1 MRRKYDLKKQTILAA
16 ALSTALVIPT
26 MTVSAESIA
35 ELKQEKKDIEK
46 KKDKIAKDLEA
57 KKKKLQEGQESI
69 EKSAKEVSK
78 LNTKIDTTNGKIA
91 TVEQEIEITKDE
103 ISKLQVSIEKLQKQ
117 IDERGEILN
126 DRARAMQE
134 TGGQVGYIDVI
145 LGANSFSDFIDRA
158 SAVKQI
164 VDADESIIN
173 EQKEDKAEVKKQQ
186 DEVKEKLE
194 KQETRKYEL
203 EGLKS
208 DLKAKKEEKQTMLK
222 QMEKKQAQLNRERT
236 KLEGDFSEAITVSKK
251 VQGKIEEEQRKAI
264 EKARKLAAEKAAKEA
279 AEHAAK
285 HAVAGSV
292 EVNGKAPKVTAGT
305 WMKPTTG
312 RFTSGYSGRN
322 IGSGNE
328 FHYGI
333 DIANSTGTPIVAAAD
348 GVVFKASALSSYGN
362 VVMITHNISGKTY
375 TTVYAHLNSF
385 ATSSGKAV
393 KKGQVIGY
401 MGSTGRSTGPHLHFE
416 MHTGSWVNQATGA
429 LNPLQYISM

>member
-1 MRRKYDLKKQTILAA
+1 MKKQTILAA

-78 LNTKIDTTNGKIA
+78 LNTKIDTTNAKIA

-103 ISKLQVSIEKLQKQ
+103 IEKLQKSIEKLQKQ
-117 IDERGEILN
+117 IEERAEILN

-208 DLKAKKEEKQTMLK
+208 DLKAKKAEKQDMLK

-251 VQGKIEEEQRKAI
+251 VQGKIEAEQRKAI

-279 AEHAAK
+279 AEQATKQAAK
-285 HAVAGSV
+285 QAVAGSV

-312 RFTSGYSGRN
+312 RFTSGFSGRN
-322 IGSGNE
+322 IGSGHE

-375 TTVYAHLNSF
+375 TTVYAHLSGF

-401 MGSTGRSTGPHLHFE
+401 MGSTGRSTGSHLHFE